1 MKLSYKAQE
10 IIFRVAAAVVTVA
23 FVVFLAW
30 LLVTPASCARWRERR
45 RVEYEYGT
53 PRHITPYDFD
63 GEVVREWSGKCDVT
77 YRNDGAVDLVFYTDD
92 GEIERRMVVSIG
104 YGQLIVETED
114 E

>member
-1 MKLSYKAQE
+1 MKISYKVQE
-10 IIFRVAAAVVTVA
+10 IILRAAMAVAAVA
-23 FVVFLAW
+23 FFAFMAW

-53 PRHITPYDFD
+53 PRNVTLYDFN

-92 GEIERRMVVSIG
+92 GEIDRRIVVSIG
-104 YGQLIVETED
+104 HGQLIVETED

>member
-1 MKLSYKAQE
+1 MKISNRAKE
-10 IIFRVAAAVVTVA
+10 IISMAAFATVTVA
-23 FVVFLAW
+23 LFAFMAW

-53 PRHITPYDFD
+53 PRRITLYDFN

-77 YRNDGAVDLVFYTDD
+77 YRSDGAVDLVFYTGD
-92 GEIERRMVVSIG
+92 GEIERRTVVSIG
-104 YGQLIVETED
+104 HGQLIVETED

>member
-1 MKLSYKAQE
+1 MKISYKTQE
-10 IIFRVAAAVVTVA
+10 TIFRVAAAVATVA

-53 PRHITPYDFD
+53 PRHVTLYDFN
-63 GEVVREWSGKCDVT
+63 GEVVREWSGKCDVE
-77 YRNDGAVDLVFYTDD
+77 YRTDGAVDLVFYTDD
-92 GEIERRMVVSIG
+92 GEIERRTMVSIG

-114 E
+114 K